1 MTKLFLN
8 GSIAFRRDTL
18 AEWSAKNPVLMP
30 GEFGVVTDGN
40 DTDWLKVGDGV
51 SDWNALPFKRGPIG
65 LAGPRGLQGEPGPQ
79 GQPGPQGEVGPQGPK
94 GQQGEQGPQGQ
105 PGPQGPEGPK
115 GEKGDSYQLTEADK
129 QEIAEKMTLKK
140 SVRGNILSLV
150 DVAQN
155 TKAAVRLQNDT
166 VADFSAL
173 TVKQGGK
180 NFLAAPFL
188 DESKTVNGITF
199 TVNADGSIT
208 LSGTATAMAVFRLR
222 PFSSESH
229 MGVGTMFLKGTG
241 HSDVKIEFGGGASIA
256 AEDREIT
263 VSEGISKTNIELK
276 VTSGTVLENFTVL
289 PVALF
294 ADTLKTFS
302 VDEEGTVQN
311 FEPRCPEMTLF
322 CDTDTAVLL
331 EYEAEVE
338 RYIDHRLTY
347 TLSETDR
354 QVIAQEVID
363 LLPIYNG
370 EVEEL

>member
-8 GSIAFRRDTL
+8 GAVAFRRDTF
-18 AEWSAKNPVLMP
+18 AEWSAKNPVLMA

-51 SDWNALPFKRGPIG
+51 TDWNSLPFKRGPQG
-65 LAGPRGLQGEPGPQ
+65 FMGPRGLQGE
-79 GQPGPQGEVGPQGPK
+79 QGPK
-94 GQQGEQGPQGQ
+94 GES
-105 PGPQGPEGPK
+105 GPQGPEGPK

-129 QEIAEKMTLKK
+129 QEIAEKITLKK
-140 SVRGNILSLV
+140 STRGKLLSLV
-150 DVAQN
+150 DVAKD
-155 TKAAVRLQNDT
+155 TKVAVHLQNDA
-166 VADFSAL
+166 VADFSEL

-199 TVNADGSIT
+199 TVNEDGSIT
-208 LSGTATAMAVFRLR
+208 LSGTASGMAVFRLR

-229 MGVGTMFLKGTG
+229 MGIGTMFLKGTG
-241 HSDVKIEFGGGASIA
+241 HSGVKIEFGGGASIM
-256 AEDREIT
+256 AEDREIQ
-263 VSEGISKTNIELK
+263 VGEGISKTNIELK

-289 PVALF
+289 PVAFF

-302 VDEEGTVQN
+302 VDAEGTVQN
-311 FEPRCPEMTLF
+311 FEPRFPEMTLYA
-322 CDTDTAVLL
+322 DANTTVSL